1 MTVTTTEAD
10 AGAGQRSA
18 PIVIVSCDT
27 HIGPR
32 LVDELR
38 VYCPADLHDEFDAF
52 ATELRKKREAAAKSR
67 KIVSF
72 GGTNPGDDWGVRMA
86 NLQTPGHYD
95 MQARL
100 RDLDNDGVAA
110 EVMFHDSQ
118 NGEPMP
124 FQSDTLL
131 MRGGRGGDQ
140 NFELLK
146 AGLHIY
152 NQWLADV
159 CSIEPERHV
168 GLMHL
173 PMWDIDAATE
183 EMEWA
188 RSVGLKGLNFPFP
201 KPYMLAYNDPAWDPF
216 FSACEDLGVT
226 LCNHGGAGASSGG
239 AGPGAMSI
247 AKYEIS
253 MMSRICPMDLLVFGG
268 VFERHPKL
276 RLVTTE
282 SPGLWW
288 QFVLKEM
295 DSIYLT
301 DTVSYGPAE
310 KERVPRL
317 PSEYANEQVWIGSSF
332 HARFEAEDA
341 IEKGYVDRVIWGS
354 DYPHFEGTFQ
364 YDATGP
370 NGEPM
375 TWASLRFTYS
385 GLPIDDVSRMLGQN
399 AMNAYDLDY
408 DALTKV
414 ASRINAPTY
423 DDLNSAKVEQR
434 PQGSGHLAFRTFG
447 FWH

>member
-1 MTVTTTEAD
+1 
-10 AGAGQRSA
+10 
-18 PIVIVSCDT
+18 
-27 HIGPR
+27 
-32 LVDELR
+32 
-38 VYCPADLHDEFDAF
+38 
-52 ATELRKKREAAAKSR
+52 
-67 KIVSF
+67 
-72 GGTNPGDDWGVRMA
+72 
-86 NLQTPGHYD
+86 
-95 MQARL
+95 
-100 RDLDNDGVAA
+100 
-110 EVMFHDSQ
+110 
-118 NGEPMP
+118 
-124 FQSDTLL
+124 LL
-131 MRGGRGGDQ
+131 TRGGGGDQ
-140 NFELLK
+140 NFELLA

-173 PMWDIDAATE
+173 PMWDIDAAIK

-188 RSVGLKGLNFPFP
+188 RSVGLRGLNFPFP
-201 KPYMLAYNDPAWDPF
+201 KPYMLAYNDPAWAPF
-216 FSACEDLGVT
+216 FSACEDLNVA

-288 QFVLKEM
+288 EFVLKEM

-301 DTVSYGPAE
+301 DTVSYGPSE

-317 PSEYANEQVWIGSSF
+317 PSDYAKEQVWIGASF

-341 IEKGYVDRVIWGS
+341 IAKGYSDRVIWGS

-364 YDATGP
+364 QDSTGP

-375 TWASLRFTYS
+375 TWASLRFTYH
-385 GLPIDDVSRMLGQN
+385 GLPADEVRRMVGAN

-414 ASRINAPTY
+414 AARINAPSY
-423 DDLNSAKVEQR
+423 DDLNSAKVEAR
-434 PQGSGHLAFRTFG
+434 PEGSGHLAFRTFG